1 MPLSLYDVTV
11 PAFLRAFANLSDH
24 LEKARTFADAL
35 SIDHDSLISARLYPD
50 MLPLSGQVQRAS
62 DTAKF
67 VPVRLGGPQAPAMP
81 DTEKTF
87 DELQARIAATV
98 SYLKSVPTDAFDAQE
113 DREVV
118 LKFRDRSV
126 TFTGRSYV
134 LVFALPNFYFHATT
148 AYDLLRQAGVP
159 VGKRDFTTPPAPAA
173 A

>member
-24 LEKARTFADAL
+24 LEKARAFADAQ

-87 DELQARIAATV
+87 EELQARIAATV
-98 SYLKSVPTDAFDAQE
+98 GYLKSVPTDAFDAQE

-148 AYDLLRQAGVP
+148 AYDILRHKGV
-159 VGKRDFTTPPAPAA
+159 VLGKADFIGSR
-173 A
+173 